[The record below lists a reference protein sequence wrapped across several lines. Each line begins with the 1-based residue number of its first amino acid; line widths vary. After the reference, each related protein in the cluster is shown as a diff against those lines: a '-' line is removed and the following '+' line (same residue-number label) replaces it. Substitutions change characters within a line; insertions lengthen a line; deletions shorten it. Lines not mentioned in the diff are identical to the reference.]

1 MNEFR
6 EHLKK
11 LTAQQ
16 IKNNKL
22 RCQSRLKKIELDELN
37 RVSRIQHSNDICNC
51 GSGLIFKKCCKNKK
65 KNNFKSGM
73 TYLATNRDGEKI
85 YLLGVNIKKN
95 KCCNASFPPTVFL
108 LSSFKEFKEMN
119 YITPEQLQ
127 YREDKFGNDW
137 D

>member
-16 IKNNKL
+16 IRNNKL
-22 RCQSRLKKIELDELN
+22 ASKARLKKLELDKLN
-37 RVSRIQHSNDICNC
+37 REAKIQHSNDVCNC
-51 GSGLIFKKCCKNKK
+51 GSDKLFKNCCKLKK

-73 TYLATNRDGEKI
+73 TYLATNKSGEKI
-85 YLLGVNIKKN
+85 YLLGINVKKN

-108 LSSFKEFKEMN
+108 LSSFKKFKEMN

-127 YREDKFGNDW
+127 YREDKFSNDW